1 MHQGSIL
8 GPLLFNIFISN
19 LFLILHNIESESY
32 ADYNK
37 PYCFYECFKDVII
50 CLEKTADDLFTWF
63 SNDEMKDNADK
74 CHLLLRTKE
83 LKANILN
90 YTIINSDK
98 EKLLGVTI
106 DNHLKFESHIKNLCS
121 KTSQK
126 LYALSRV
133 SSYMSL
139 KQRRMIMQSF
149 IMSQFGYCPL
159 IWMNHSQNLN
169 NNINGIHE
177 KALRIVYRDKK
188 STFKDL
194 FEKDTS
200 VTVHAKNLQ
209 TQVKIFSNR
218 KQIIVHVK

>member
-1 MHQGSIL
+1 MPLGSIL

-32 ADYNK
+32 ADDNK

-63 SNDEMKDNADK
+63 SNNEMKANADK
-74 CHLLLRTKE
+74 CHLLLSTKE

-90 YTIINSDK
+90 YAVINSDK
-98 EKLLGVTI
+98 EKLLA
-106 DNHLKFESHIKNLCS
+106 DNHLNFEPHIKNLRN
-121 KTSQK
+121 KASQK
-126 LYALSRV
+126 LHALPRLSL
-133 SSYMSL
+133 YMSL
-139 KQRRMIMQSF
+139 NQRKIITQSF

-194 FEKDTS
+194 FEKYNS
-200 VTVHAKNLQ
+200 VTILARNLQ

-218 KQIIVHVK
+218 KQIIVHLK